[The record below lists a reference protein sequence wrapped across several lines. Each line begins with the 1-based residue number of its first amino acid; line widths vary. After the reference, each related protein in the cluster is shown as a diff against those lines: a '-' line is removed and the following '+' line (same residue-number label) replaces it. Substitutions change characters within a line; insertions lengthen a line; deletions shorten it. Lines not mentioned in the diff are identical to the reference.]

1 MYVDLSF
8 GGKIIKKLI
17 NIDVKGD
24 ILANIIATVLWRSE
38 FFFFFSDQ
46 ANAQSWEKLSGR
58 IRKRNNEK

>member
-38 FFFFFSDQ
+38 FFFFFFRS
-46 ANAQSWEKLSGR
+46 SKCSKLGKVVR
-58 IRKRNNEK
+58 ENKKKK